1 MVDPK
6 PILFSLPT
14 INDSLPSVTVNDRIL
29 RRDQD
34 LTIHEDDWRQFEA
47 VSQDYDDAIRAE
59 LEDIQLIYEEKSKQ
73 AGEYL
78 LFTEIHVRK
87 RIPIPFPRPLN
98 WADFISACGV
108 SDLAAVNMSFLDS
121 EGVIEGGFAIKVGE
135 ITFYGIRDS
144 QGIGTLCLIPTDR
157 PGLSQERALSISK
170 YFSINRLFL
179 IHWPNVRVL
188 REKNILSYF
197 AQK

>member
-1 MVDPK
+1 MVVPK

-14 INDSLPSVTVNDRIL
+14 INDSLPTVSNSIL

-47 VSQDYDDAIRAE
+47 VFQDYDDAINTE
-59 LEDIQLIYEEKSKQ
+59 LGDIQCIYEEKSKQ

-108 SDLAAVNMSFLDS
+108 SDFAAVNMSFLDS

-157 PGLSQERALSISK
+157 PGFSQGQALSITK
-170 YFSINRLFL
+170 NFSMNRLFL

-197 AQK
+197 TQK